1 MGLQE
6 NSPAEPD
13 PANRILVIGTLPAL
27 GSQIAFLLPGASFTP
42 VAAPDWDAGRRELSE
57 WIPAAILLAPAEDGD
72 PYAALK
78 WVRARESLA
87 FVPILLFAAPGE
99 ELRVGEGMAAGAD
112 DVIADSRSVTDVLD
126 CIVARIAR
134 ERMLETLALRDPLTE
149 LHNRRFMNDRLPA
162 EVARAA
168 RSQKE
173 LAIAIVDL
181 DEFKPINDVL
191 GHASG
196 DRALRAFGR
205 ALSTGLRSYD
215 LVCRFG
221 GDEFVVLFPDCD
233 AGGAR
238 TALSQFRSRR
248 NWALADV
255 PVVTFS
261 AGIAEFPRDGR
272 VLEELFEAADKN
284 LRLAKQSGGD
294 SIFGPRPA

>member
-6 NSPAEPD
+6 NPPADRD

-27 GSQIAFLLPGASFTP
+27 GSQVASLLPRASFTP
-42 VAAPDWDAGRRELSE
+42 VAATDW
-57 WIPAAILLAPAEDGD
+57 
-72 PYAALK
+72 
-78 WVRARESLA
+78 
-87 FVPILLFAAPGE
+87 
-99 ELRVGEGMAAGAD
+99 
-112 DVIADSRSVTDVLD
+112 
-126 CIVARIAR
+126 
-134 ERMLETLALRDPLTE
+134 ET
-149 LHNRRFMNDRLPA
+149 RRFMNDRLPA

-168 RSQKE
+168 RSERE

-181 DEFKPINDVL
+181 DEFKPINDAL

-205 ALSTGLRSYD
+205 ALGTGLRSYD

-248 NWALADV
+248 GWALAGV

-272 VLEELFEAADKN
+272 VLEELFEAADEN
-284 LRLAKQSGGD
+284 LRRAKKSGGD
-294 SIFGPRPA
+294 RIFRAASGLRTRRLRAIAPQ